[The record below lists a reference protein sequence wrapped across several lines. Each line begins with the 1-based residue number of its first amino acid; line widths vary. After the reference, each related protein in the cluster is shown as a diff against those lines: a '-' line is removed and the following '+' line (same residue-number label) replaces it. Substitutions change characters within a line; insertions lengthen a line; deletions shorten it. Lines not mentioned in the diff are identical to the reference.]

1 MVDFLVFIVFWL
13 AFVAWF
19 LAKPSPYSR
28 LALVMPIG
36 AVLVLYG
43 VLGQPFVPASYHASL
58 RAAQL
63 QQWQMP
69 ADLLPRIDQLAARL
83 KEQPDDVEGWRMLG
97 QSYYVSGQLNRA
109 RLTYERARQIFPNDL
124 ALLSLQADLLLQL
137 RDENGYEIFHQLLA
151 RTTEQDQLMA
161 LIQRTIELEA
171 LREARDAIRRLQE
184 LYPENARPRTFLE
197 DSTKSLQS
205 P

>member
-1 MVDFLVFIVFWL
+1 MMVAAIIVWL

-19 LAKPSPYSR
+19 LTKPSPYSR
-28 LALVMPIG
+28 LALGIPIG
-36 AVLVLYG
+36 AVLIIYG
-43 VLGQPFVPASYHASL
+43 FLGQPFVPASYHASL

-69 ADLLPRIDQLAARL
+69 TDLLPRIDQLAERL
-83 KEQPDDVEGWRMLG
+83 KENPHDVEGWRMLG

-109 RLTYERARQIFPNDL
+109 RLAYERARQIFPDDL

-137 RDENGYEIFHQLLA
+137 RDENGYEVFHQLLA

-171 LREARDAIRRLQE
+171 LREARDAIVRLQE
-184 LYPENARPRTFLE
+184 LYPENARPRQFLE

>member
-1 MVDFLVFIVFWL
+1 
-13 AFVAWF
+13 
-19 LAKPSPYSR
+19 
-28 LALVMPIG
+28 
-36 AVLVLYG
+36 
-43 VLGQPFVPASYHASL
+43 
-58 RAAQL
+58 
-63 QQWQMP
+63 
-69 ADLLPRIDQLAARL
+69 
-83 KEQPDDVEGWRMLG
+83 MLG

-109 RLTYERARQIFPNDL
+109 RLAYERARQIFPDDL

-137 RDENGYEIFHQLLA
+137 RDESGYEVFHQLLA

-171 LREARDAIRRLQE
+171 LREARDAIVRLQE
-184 LYPENARPRTFLE
+184 LYPENARPRQFLE

>member
-1 MVDFLVFIVFWL
+1 
-13 AFVAWF
+13 
-19 LAKPSPYSR
+19 
-28 LALVMPIG
+28 MPT
-36 AVLVLYG
+36 
-43 VLGQPFVPASYHASL
+43 
-58 RAAQL
+58 
-63 QQWQMP
+63 
-69 ADLLPRIDQLAARL
+69 DLLPRIDQLAERL

-109 RLTYERARQIFPNDL
+109 RLAYERARQIFPNDL

-137 RDENGYEIFHQLLA
+137 RDENGYEVFHQLLA

-184 LYPENARPRTFLE
+184 LYPENARPRQFLE